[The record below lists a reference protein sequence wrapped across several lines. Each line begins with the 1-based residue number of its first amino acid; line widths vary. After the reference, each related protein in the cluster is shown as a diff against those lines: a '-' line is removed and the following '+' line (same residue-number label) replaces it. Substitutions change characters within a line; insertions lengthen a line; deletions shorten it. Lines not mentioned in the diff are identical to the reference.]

1 MVTLTCAKD
10 GEVGAIRTE
19 QTSQGRLVEKGLI
32 RQGWRL
38 GLWNPVFW
46 GSIRRRPRTVN
57 RCGGV
62 LFTG

>member
-10 GEVGAIRTE
+10 GEVGTIRTE
-19 QTSQGRLVEKGLI
+19 QTSHGRLVEKGLI

-46 GSIRRRPRTVN
+46 GSIRRRPRTVT
-57 RCGGV
+57 RYGGV
-62 LFTG
+62 LFDS